1 VDKLKHHLHMSKLH
15 YMLKPAAAEL
25 AEAHEWEY
33 HDSEEEEIQAPPG
46 LGPLSGRSGAPL
58 ALRHS
63 GSHPRSPR
71 SRSVSSVRPRRD
83 RNLLAIG
90 AAYSSRSGTD
100 RLQETEYRR
109 VIIAVESSIRAA
121 RHAERLSASASEA
134 FNLEAR
140 KLETALETL
149 QQLL

>member
-1 VDKLKHHLHMSKLH
+1 MSKLH

-33 HDSEEEEIQAPPG
+33 HDSEEEVFEEPPG
-46 LGPLSGRSGAPL
+46 LGPRSDRSGAPL
-58 ALRHS
+58 ALRHA
-63 GSHPRSPR
+63 GSHPRSSR
-71 SRSVSSVRPRRD
+71 SRSVSSLRPRRD

-90 AAYSSRSGTD
+90 AAYSSRSDND

-121 RHAERLSASASEA
+121 RHAERLSQSASEA
-134 FNLEAR
+134 FAREAA
-140 KLETALETL
+140 KLETALGVL